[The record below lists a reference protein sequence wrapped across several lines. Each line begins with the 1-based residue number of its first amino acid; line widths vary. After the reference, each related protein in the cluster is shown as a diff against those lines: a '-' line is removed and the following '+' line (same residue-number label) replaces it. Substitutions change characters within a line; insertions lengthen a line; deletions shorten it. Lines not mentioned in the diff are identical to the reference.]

1 MGSFSMGLAQMVAD
15 EVANEAQEQ
24 VEVSDEKVEQ
34 FVSSI
39 NDDDLDRRIQDY
51 IDSKLS
57 NDMYDIKSAMASC
70 VEKVDTEAPAY
81 EDDID
86 TSEVSDYFN
95 SLARSERVVCA
106 ELYVRLK
113 PILPKSITIT
123 LDNVLFVEDEPD
135 SLVDSIQNDLD
146 KLGVSAKV
154 VEHKIKHI
162 TPCIRIDFE
171 SDITPSITEIVSK
184 ALESYGYKLQSKRL
198 NSLYFVEGK

>member
-1 MGSFSMGLAQMVAD
+1 MGVFSMGLAQMVAD

-24 VEVSDEKVEQ
+24 VEVSDEMVEQ
-34 FVSSI
+34 IVSSI

-95 SLARSERVVCA
+95 SLARSEQVVCA

-123 LDNVLFVEDEPD
+123 LDNVLFVEESEPD
-135 SLVDSIQNDLD
+135 SLVDSIQSDLV
-146 KLGVSAKV
+146 KLGLNVKV

-162 TPCIRIDFE
+162 TPCIRIDFD
-171 SDITPSITEIVSK
+171 SDITPSNLEVVSK
-184 ALESYGYKLQSKRL
+184 ALESYGYKFQSKRK
-198 NSLYFVEGK
+198 NSLYFVE